1 MSSRC
6 AGLLYLQSEQS
17 IAPLLKACELFGVE
31 DRKSLPLCAIRTHL
45 LCDKNCPAANDCNP
59 CVSIFSPLKR
69 AWAFTH
75 SQLSRGS
82 YTLTSKH
89 THTHADIFP
98 FLSFFLS
105 FFLFRCFSNQ
115 IHHSTLF
122 KMPLAVT
129 EEEWSEAVVYTWYT
143 TNTFLIALW
152 LLNIYWLKPIIRL
165 FFRNLTGLDQG
176 KPQDNTITREEKSES
191 ARQAA
196 QPAAAHSGKKK
207 N

>member
-98 FLSFFLS
+98 FLSFFL
-105 FFLFRCFSNQ
+105 FFCFDVSM
-115 IHHSTLF
+115 F
-122 KMPLAVT
+122 
-129 EEEWSEAVVYTWYT
+129 
-143 TNTFLIALW
+143 
-152 LLNIYWLKPIIRL
+152 LKP
-165 FFRNLTGLDQG
+165 NP
-176 KPQDNTITREEKSES
+176 PQ
-191 ARQAA
+191 
-196 QPAAAHSGKKK
+196 HSVQDASCRDGGGME
-207 N
+207 